1 MSAVADDNR
10 LETVVPTDA
19 QKKAQRSRNLAI
31 AIGLAALVV
40 IFYVSAVIK
49 GASLLDRAM

>member
-1 MSAVADDNR
+1 MADDNR